1 MALNFPANPI
11 VDDTFT
17 DGDTTWRWNGTA
29 WIVDAGVAATPNSFT
44 TFVADT
50 GTTTANT
57 TADTMTVTGGS
68 EIETEISGDEITI
81 NFVGN
86 IPLAT
91 NSFATV
97 NSDAGNVTATS
108 PTDTI
113 TIAGGTNVDTAVSG
127 STLTINA
134 TVPTP
139 VLSINDLTDVDTFD
153 TQPTTGDVLK
163 WDGAK
168 WAPGTD
174 VAEGGAGLDATTLS
188 GFSGSYYLNY
198 NNLNNKP
205 TIPADVSDLTDTTNI
220 IPADVSDLTDTTG
233 VIPADVSDLTDT
245 TGVIPADVSD
255 LTDTTNIIPVN
266 IEDLSN
272 VAATVPATGQT
283 LVWNG
288 AAWTPDTVSGGG
300 GDPDQN
306 LFETIRGDVGSIV
319 AETTTDSI
327 TIAGGTLISTTAD
340 GTTGRLTV
348 SFTGTLGVSKY
359 DDLEEVQ
366 RTGRT
371 IDKSYMPAIA
381 MLRMNNVGNTA
392 YSCDSHGY
400 TGNNPSLY
408 ALGGTTIAFD
418 LDGIGGHPFQIE
430 DGTGTPY
437 NTGLVHVDIIGN
449 VSTGA
454 DAQGKDGGTLY
465 WEVPETIS
473 GTYRYQ
479 CTLHPAMVGAIIVK
493 RLSVI

>member
-205 TIPADVSDLTDTTNI
+205 T
-220 IPADVSDLTDTTG
+220 
-233 VIPADVSDLTDT
+233 
-245 TGVIPADVSD
+245 IPADVSD